1 MKLQKILRMQA
12 ITIGLGAALF
22 LATAAPAQE
31 IDNTVWADNS
41 SAAAKSASV
50 PAAASNDLNMTA
62 ASAQVVPTP
71 VEQSSVVTD
80 QASLSEVVPANR
92 WGIVFLLVCLAV
104 VGWYVRETARRRN
117 ASNRSN
123 GKNCKDKS
131 AIPEHLNEMDSH
143 GQKMIAY

>member
-1 MKLQKILRMQA
+1 MKLQTILRMQA

-31 IDNTVWADNS
+31 IDNTIWADDS
-41 SAAAKSASV
+41 SAAAKSASA

-104 VGWYVRETARRRN
+104 VGWYVRETARRAER
-117 ASNRSN
+117 
-123 GKNCKDKS
+123 KQPIEWKK
-131 AIPEHLNEMDSH
+131 L
-143 GQKMIAY
+143 